1 MDISI
6 NGYRSSPD
14 SQRLNE
20 ATHGEALAANNG
32 LYISM
37 ADGFQSHNSK
47 TQSITGDLIFKIV
60 CDDHTFVLSY
70 KYYLFVS
77 FVLSLRKNYRAVS
90 VSVFLLCFS
99 FVS

>member
-1 MDISI
+1 MDISM

-37 ADGFQSHNSK
+37 ADGFQSHDSK

-60 CDDHTFVLSY
+60 CDDHTFVLSF

-77 FVLSLRKNYRAVS
+77 FVV
-90 VSVFLLCFS
+90 
-99 FVS
+99 